1 MNNKLCCNQAL
12 FQQATK
18 TKYPWA
24 VYFAA
29 ACFLFL
35 VRAAQA
41 ADAPQWMH
49 ALVNAPLP
57 AHDEKTDAVLMYSE
71 MNVTV
76 QSEDKIKTQVRKA
89 YKILRP
95 GGRDYGIAEVFYT
108 SPGQK
113 VTSLHGWSIP
123 ASGKDYEA
131 KDKEAI
137 DVAIPGVPGSELIDD
152 SHTKLLRIPAS
163 DPGNIVGYEYEVEE
177 HPLVLQDRWLFQ
189 FSLPVRESHYSL
201 QLPPG
206 WEYRASFLNYPEVKP
221 TGGTANQWQWVVNDV
236 KGIRHEEEMP
246 PFGGV
251 AGQMILSFFPSG
263 GPSMKNGFSNW
274 REMGT
279 WYWNLQNGR
288 TDASAGIKQKVA
300 ELTGPLPT
308 QLAKMKALGHFVQHD
323 IRYVAIELGIGGWQ
337 PHPAQDIFTHRYGD
351 CKDKANLMRSMLR
364 EIGIESYQIA
374 INTERG
380 SITTDTPAYQ
390 GFNHQITVIKLPEGL
405 TDPSLVAVVT
415 HPRLGR
421 ILFFDPTDELTPFGQ
436 ISGSLQ
442 ANWGLMV
449 TADGGELIEL
459 PKQPSDMNSIQRT
472 GKLTLDPSGTLKGDI
487 HEVRQGDRAWVQ
499 RGRLLTVAQASDQI
513 KPIESL
519 LSDSLTT
526 FHISKAIVVNLHNTD
541 QPFGFDYSFEA
552 EYYAKYA
559 GGLLLL
565 RPRVLGIKGSGIME
579 TKEPRK
585 FPVEFDGPV
594 RDTDTFEIALPPGYE
609 VDDLP
614 PAVDVDYGYANY
626 HSKTELAGNVI
637 RYSRA
642 FEVKELSV
650 PVSKA
655 DELKKFY
662 RIIAGDERNTAV
674 LKPVG
679 K

>member
-552 EYYAKYA
+552 ENYAKNA

-565 RPRVLGIKGSGIME
+565 RPRVLGSKGSGIME